1 VNQLPEQPTDE
12 ISNLLAGFALKSLA
26 PDEAAFVARQLPR
39 KEAWRD
45 ELDGYR
51 AVAQTLPYMAEPQD
65 VPVRIRAGI
74 LARIDEIESQVPESV
89 KVRRARLREAAT
101 QPQPSRTRRLAR
113 IGLATAL
120 PATMVAI
127 VFVMYTVIM
136 QGRINDQ
143 QSELASYAAEQRQ
156 AAEILTQPD
165 GDLQQVIQMVVTNAA
180 PLSRGRLIIDAQS
193 NSGLLAVRNM
203 PQLAEDEVY
212 VVWVVPDTVNREF
225 ASLGMLKIDE
235 LGAGQ
240 LILTPPDAFERYL
253 NITITR
259 ETDPNVTHPTGPE
272 VMSSGI

>member
-1 VNQLPEQPTDE
+1 MNQLPEQPTDE

-39 KEAWRD
+39 KDAWRT

-51 AVAQTLPYMAEPQD
+51 AVAQALPYMAEPLD

-74 LARIDEIESQVPESV
+74 LSRIDEIESQVPESV
-89 KVRRARLREAAT
+89 KARRERLREETA
-101 QPQPSRTRRLAR
+101 QPRPSRRRLSR

-120 PATMVAI
+120 PATVVAI
-127 VFVMYTVIM
+127 AFVMYTVIM

-143 QSELASYAAEQRQ
+143 QTELASYAQEQRQ

-165 GDLQQVIQMVVTNAA
+165 DDLQRVVQMVITNAA

-203 PQLAEDEVY
+203 PPLAEGEVY
-212 VVWVVPDTVNREF
+212 VVWVVPDMVNREF
-225 ASLGMLKIDE
+225 ASLGTLKIDE

-253 NITITR
+253 NVSITR
-259 ETDPNVTHPTGPE
+259 ETDPEVTHPSGPE